1 MEKCWM
7 SSSNV
12 IITHLKKH
20 MPSPDHQKDWGPLV
34 VGGLVWL
41 GSAINDVLQTVGGSA
56 GQFA

>member
-1 MEKCWM
+1 
-7 SSSNV
+7 
-12 IITHLKKH
+12 